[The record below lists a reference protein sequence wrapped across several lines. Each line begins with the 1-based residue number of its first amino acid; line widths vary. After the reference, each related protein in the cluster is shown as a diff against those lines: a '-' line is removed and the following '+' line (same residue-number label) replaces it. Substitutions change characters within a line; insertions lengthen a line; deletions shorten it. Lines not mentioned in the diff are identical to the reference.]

1 MQRTRNIAARAG
13 RWSAQHR
20 KKAILGWL
28 TFVIASVMIGGA
40 LGTNTLKDEDSGV
53 GESGRA
59 DKTLHEAFPQ
69 ETSESVLVQ
78 SSTLETSDPRFRAG
92 VEDVVQRLRGAQD
105 VENIVSPYSE
115 PNQISADGRSAL
127 VDFEIA
133 GDEDTAAD
141 RVDPALAATA
151 AAAKAHPELRIE
163 QFGMA
168 SADKAISKQFEDDF
182 QKAEITS
189 LPITLLILVIA
200 FGALVAA
207 GVPLL
212 LALSGVAATIGLL
225 GPVSQIA
232 PVDESINSVIL
243 LIGLAVGVDYSLFY
257 LRREREERAAGRSE
271 QAALEA
277 AAATSGRAVLIS
289 GFTVMI
295 AMAGMYLAGASTFIS
310 FATGTILVVAVSVIG
325 SLTVLPAVLSKLG
338 DRVDKGRV
346 PFLGRLKARTARAG
360 IWPRT
365 VDRVLRRPV
374 LAAVVSGGLLLALA
388 VPTLSMQTAV
398 PGVDGLPQEL
408 PVIQTYNHIQDT
420 FPGES
425 IPAEVVVEA
434 KDVTG
439 GPTAAAIE
447 DLGKLASQRPELFER
462 GVSTEVSP
470 DKTVANVS
478 VPLAG
483 DGTDETSNR
492 ALDELRGELI
502 PATLGQVDG
511 VTADVTGMT
520 AGTADFNAV
529 MSSHIPWVFA
539 FVLSAAFLLLM
550 VTFRSVVIP
559 LKAILLN
566 LLSVGAAYG
575 LLVLVFQEGWG
586 ESLLGF
592 ESTGAI
598 TAWLPLFLF
607 VVLFGLSMDYHV
619 FILTRI
625 REAVDRGLRTDQAV
639 AQGIKST
646 AGVVTS
652 AAFVMVAVFAI
663 FATLSSLE
671 FKQMGVGL
679 AAAVLIDATIIRG
692 VLLPATMK
700 LLGDW
705 NWYLPRWLEW
715 LPRVTHEDGAYPA
728 QPRPAVFDGSAQ
740 AEPEPEP
747 ARA

>member
-1 MQRTRNIAARAG
+1 MANTGPKGATMEQRENIAARAG
-13 RWSAQHR
+13 RWSARHR
-20 KKAILGWL
+20 KAAIFGWL
-28 TFVIASVMIGGA
+28 AFVVASLAIGGA
-40 LGTNTLKDEDSGV
+40 VGVNTLSDEDSGV

-59 DKTLHEAFPQ
+59 DKVLHESFP
-69 ETSESVLVQ
+69 ERTEESVLVQ
-78 SSTLETSDPRFRAG
+78 SESGRASDPAFRAAVDDTVG
-92 VEDVVQRLRGAQD
+92 RLERAAHVRDVA
-105 VENIVSPYSE
+105 SPYDDPSR
-115 PNQISADGRSAL
+115 ISADGRSAL
-127 VDFEIA
+127 VEFEIG
-133 GDEDTAAD
+133 GDPETATD
-141 RVDPALAATA
+141 RIDPALAATA

-163 QFGMA
+163 QFGDA
-168 SADKAISKQFEDDF
+168 SADKAIGQQFDDDF
-182 QKAEITS
+182 KKAELTS
-189 LPITLLILVIA
+189 LPVTLIILVIA

-232 PVDESINSVIL
+232 PVDESVNSVIL

-271 QAALEA
+271 QASLEA

-289 GFTVMI
+289 GLTVMI
-295 AMAGMYLAGASTFIS
+295 AMAGMYLAGAPTFQS
-310 FATGTILVVAVSVIG
+310 FATGTILVVAVSVVG

-346 PFLGRLKARTARAG
+346 PGVARLKARAARNG
-360 IWPRT
+360 LWSRT
-365 VDRVLRRPV
+365 VDRVLRHPLRSA
-374 LAAVVSGGLLLALA
+374 LISGGLLVALAL
-388 VPTLSMQTAV
+388 PTFAMETSV
-398 PGVDGLPQEL
+398 PGVDGLPQDL
-408 PVIQTYNHIQDT
+408 PVVQTYNRIQEA

-425 IPAEVVVEA
+425 IPANVVVEA
-434 KDVTG
+434 ADVTSG
-439 GPTAAAIE
+439 TTAAAID
-447 DLGKLASQRPELFER
+447 DLQRQAAEQPALFER
-462 GVSTEVSP
+462 GSAVDVSH
-470 DKTVANVS
+470 DGTVANVAI
-478 VPLAG
+478 PIAG
-483 DGTDETSNR
+483 DGTDAKSNE
-492 ALDELRGELI
+492 ALDTLRGELV
-502 PATLGQVDG
+502 PATVGQVAG
-511 VTADVTGMT
+511 ATTAVTGMT
-520 AGTADFNAV
+520 AETTDFNDSMAAHV
-529 MSSHIPWVFA
+529 PLVFG

-559 LKAILLN
+559 LKAIVLN

-625 REAVDRGLRTDQAV
+625 KEAVDSGMRTDAAV
-639 AQGIKST
+639 ATAIKST

-652 AAFVMVAVFAI
+652 AAVVMVAVFSI

-679 AAAVLIDATIIRG
+679 AAAILIDATIVRG

-700 LLGDW
+700 LLGEW
-705 NWYLPRWLEW
+705 NWWLPSWLEW
-715 LPRVTHEDGAYPA
+715 LPEVEREPA
-728 QPRPAVFDGSAQ
+728 A
-740 AEPEPEP
+740 EP

>member
-1 MQRTRNIAARAG
+1 MANTGPKGATMEQRENIAARAG
-13 RWSAQHR
+13 RWSARHR
-20 KKAILGWL
+20 RTAILGWL
-28 TFVIASVMIGGA
+28 AFVVASLAIGGA
-40 LGTNTLKDEDSGV
+40 VGVDTLSDEDSGV

-59 DKTLHEAFPQ
+59 DKVLHESFP
-69 ETSESVLVQ
+69 ERTEESVLVQ
-78 SSTLETSDPRFRAG
+78 SESGRASDPAFRAAVDDTVG
-92 VEDVVQRLRGAQD
+92 RLERAKHVRDVA
-105 VENIVSPYSE
+105 SPYDD
-115 PNQISADGRSAL
+115 PGRISADGRSAL
-127 VDFEIA
+127 VEFEIG
-133 GDEDTAAD
+133 GDPETATD
-141 RVDPALAATA
+141 RIDPALAATA

-163 QFGMA
+163 QFGDA
-168 SADKAISKQFEDDF
+168 SADKAIGEQFDDDF
-182 QKAEITS
+182 KKAELTS
-189 LPITLLILVIA
+189 LPVTLIILVIA

-232 PVDESINSVIL
+232 PVDESVNSVIL

-271 QAALEA
+271 QASLEA

-289 GFTVMI
+289 GLTVMI
-295 AMAGMYLAGASTFIS
+295 AMAGMYLAGAPTFQS
-310 FATGTILVVAVSVIG
+310 FATGTILVVAVSVVG

-346 PFLGRLKARTARAG
+346 PGVARLKARAARNG
-360 IWPRT
+360 LWSRT
-365 VDRVLRRPV
+365 VDRVLRHPLRS
-374 LAAVVSGGLLLALA
+374 AAISGGLLVALAL
-388 VPTLSMQTAV
+388 PTFTMETSV
-398 PGVDGLPQEL
+398 PGVDGLPQDL
-408 PVIQTYNHIQDT
+408 PVVQTYDRIQAA

-425 IPAEVVVEA
+425 IPANVVVEA
-434 KDVTG
+434 ADVTSG
-439 GPTAAAIE
+439 ATAAAIE
-447 DLGKLASQRPELFER
+447 DLQRQAAEQPALFER
-462 GVSTEVSP
+462 GAAVEVSP
-470 DKTVANVS
+470 DGTVANVAI
-478 VPLAG
+478 PIAG
-483 DGTDETSNR
+483 DGTDAKSNE
-492 ALDELRGELI
+492 ALDALRGELV
-502 PATLGQVDG
+502 PATVGQVAG
-511 VTADVTGMT
+511 ATTAVTGMT
-520 AGTADFNAV
+520 AETTDFNDSMAAHV
-529 MSSHIPWVFA
+529 PLVFG

-559 LKAILLN
+559 LKAIVLN

-625 REAVDRGLRTDQAV
+625 KEAVDRGMRTDAAV
-639 AQGIKST
+639 ATAIKST

-652 AAFVMVAVFAI
+652 AAVVMVAVFSI

-679 AAAVLIDATIIRG
+679 AAAILIDATIVRG

-700 LLGDW
+700 LLGEW
-705 NWYLPRWLEW
+705 NWWLPSWLEW
-715 LPRVTHEDGAYPA
+715 LP
-728 QPRPAVFDGSAQ
+728 AVERETA
-740 AEPEPEP
+740 AEP